1 MAKYVYGIDLGTTY
15 SCIAR
20 INDNG
25 SPEVIKN
32 KEGINTTP
40 SVVFFDNK
48 EIVVGRVA
56 KENTILEPENTVSF
70 VKTLMGKSDFAINYD
85 GRDITP
91 AEISS
96 YILRK
101 VANDAADITGQ
112 EVKDVVI
119 TVPAYFGTAERD
131 ATKKAGELAG
141 LNVLSIISEP
151 VAAAIYYGATNQT
164 EEKNI
169 LIYDLGGGTFDVTVM
184 NIKPGTIE
192 VICAEGNH
200 DLGGKNWDGNIQAY
214 LEEQFRENYREQKNE
229 DFDGELENCDLQEL
243 ASKAEKAKMELTE
256 RGSTKI
262 MMAFQGFKTKAELT
276 REKFDEL
283 TKEYLDLTI
292 ELTDKAIEI
301 AKNKGINIDQILLV
315 GGSTRMPQVSSILK
329 SKYGLEPAI
338 LDPDE
343 AVAKGAAIYATDVY
357 INGKD
362 DLNITNSGDA
372 TEEPPR
378 LYNTIGGSGGDNQN
392 ASTTIIFSTTKSYGI
407 KAQSEEDGKVYIFNQ
422 ILKNNPLPGGSI
434 TVSNRF
440 GVSVNNQ
447 QNALIEIYESD
458 SDKEQMT
465 VIEDLKLGDAI
476 LDLPPGMT
484 KNRDLIIL
492 TLTLDSGG
500 NLHVHGEAELNGVRK
515 EADANLV
522 AKGIISEEAFKK
534 IKEEMDSSGLVMQK

>member
-32 KEGINTTP
+32 KEGLNTTP
-40 SVVFFDNK
+40 SVVFFDGK
-48 EIVVGRVA
+48 EVVVGRVA
-56 KENTILEPENTVSF
+56 KDNTILEPENTISF

-119 TVPAYFGTAERD
+119 TVPAYFGAAERD
-131 ATKKAGELAG
+131 ATEKAGKLAD

-151 VAAAIYYGATNQT
+151 VAAAIYYGVTNQT

-184 NIKPGTIE
+184 KVKPGTIE

-214 LEEQFRENYREQKNE
+214 LEEQFREQSG
-229 DFDGELENCDLQEL
+229 FDGELDNSDLQDL
-243 ASKAEKAKMELTE
+243 ALKAEKAKMELSE
-256 RGSTKI
+256 RESTKI
-262 MMAFQGFKTKAELT
+262 PMAFQGSKARVELT

-283 TKEYLDLTI
+283 TTTEFLDLTI
-292 ELTDKAIEI
+292 ALTDKAIET
-301 AKNKGINIDQILLV
+301 AKNKGINVDQILLV
-315 GGSTRMPQVSSILK
+315 GGSTRMPQVSRTLK

-357 INGKD
+357 VNGKGD
-362 DLNITNSGDA
+362 ITVNSG
-372 TEEPPR
+372 EEGNDENKPVGELPP
-378 LYNTIGGSGGDNQN
+378 LVGPSNGGGSTKPI
-392 ASTTIIFSTTKSYGI
+392 TTIFSTTKTYGV
-407 KAQSEEDGKVYIFNQ
+407 KLLTQVGRELQPRIFNL
-422 ILKNNPLPGGSI
+422 ILKNTAMPDGSI
-434 TVSNRF
+434 T
-440 GVSVNNQ
+440 GVQEAGVVEDNQ
-447 QNALIEIYESD
+447 PSILLEIYESD
-458 SDKEQMT
+458 SDANEME
-465 VIEDLKLGDAI
+465 VIDKLKLGEVELIA
-476 LDLPPGMT
+476 PPGIKRSDRVFMS
-484 KNRDLIIL
+484 LV
-492 TLTLDSGG
+492 LDTSGK
-500 NLHVHGEAELNGVRK
+500 LHVHGEAEVNGVRK
-515 EADANLV
+515 EVDVDLE
-522 AKGIISEEAFKK
+522 AKGFMSEEKFEEIKDEMKK
-534 IKEEMDSSGLVMQK
+534 SGLVMQR